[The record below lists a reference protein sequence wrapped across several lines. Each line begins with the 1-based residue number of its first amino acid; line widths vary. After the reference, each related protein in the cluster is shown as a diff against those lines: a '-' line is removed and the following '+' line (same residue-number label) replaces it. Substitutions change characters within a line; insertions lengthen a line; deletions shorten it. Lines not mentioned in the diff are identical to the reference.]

1 MDVLWFRLSRRPTTP
16 TATGGL
22 FLPGRIFVML
32 NRGDYWQCAYVI
44 PKGSIEE
51 VHRKG
56 CRRSA
61 PTSQRAAPMFA
72 DRVERDRRS
81 GTRSSC

>member
-1 MDVLWFRLSRRPTTP
+1 MDVLWFRLSRQARTT
-16 TATGGL
+16 AQQTGGV

-51 VHRKG
+51 VHRRG
-56 CRRSA
+56 L
-61 PTSQRAAPMFA
+61 RAFRADIARAVPMFA
-72 DRVERDRRS
+72 DRVR
-81 GTRSSC
+81 